1 MRKFALTLFAAAA
14 AIGLTAPAP
23 AQAEEWKF
31 ALEEIEGSVQDMYA
45 QEFKRMVEERTGGDV
60 TVTIYPYGQLG
71 TSADLTELTQGGVV
85 QLTFAS
91 PGHLGTLIPE
101 VQVFSLHYLL
111 SQNNEVN
118 KAFLGSS
125 PVIYEGLSEEFAA
138 HDLKLITMFPEGE
151 MVWTTNKP
159 IRSPEDFDNFKM
171 RTMVS
176 PILLA
181 AYEALGASPTPM
193 PYGEVY
199 GGLQLGMIDGQVNPI
214 FAIQE
219 MKFYEVSDYLIFAG
233 QQQFTTT
240 VVANQWWFDGLSP
253 ERQALVTGIQSDL
266 LDYIY
271 AQQDEMNAERLE
283 MIKTDKPDLQ
293 IIRLTAEEREAFE
306 QASMGARER
315 FVEMT
320 GEDGRAILDA
330 VVSGIEELEASLG
343 KEG

>member
-1 MRKFALTLFAAAA
+1 MRKLAFMLFAAAMA
-14 AIGLTAPAP
+14 LGLAVPAP

-45 QEFKRMVEERTGGDV
+45 QEFKRLVEERTGGDV
-60 TVTIYPYGQLG
+60 TVTVYPYGQLG

-111 SQNNEVN
+111 SPNNEVN

-125 PVIYEGLSEEFAA
+125 PVIYEGLADKFAD

-159 IRSPEDFDNFKM
+159 IHSPEDFNNFKM

-176 PILLA
+176 PMLLA

-240 VVANQWWFDGLSP
+240 VVANQWWFEGLSP
-253 ERQALVTGIQSDL
+253 ERQQMVTGIQEEL

-271 AQQDEMNAERLE
+271 AKQEEMNAERLE
-283 MIKTDKPDLQ
+283 MIKEDKPD
-293 IIRLTAEEREAFE
+293 IEVIRLTPEEREAFK
-306 QASMGARER
+306 QASMAARER

-320 GEDGRAILDA
+320 GEDGQKMLDA
-330 VVSGIEELEASLG
+330 VVAGINALEAG
-343 KEG
+343 MGEEG